1 MFSKCSAYIYG
12 RISLRWWK
20 WLAID
25 LYKIPQSGDKVCLK
39 KYLLKEGPYH
49 IETSPLICSAN
60 QWTAFYMIGTSVIK
74 HFELKHFVKATTNT
88 RYQQIL
94 VTQKN
99 HCYYKDDSKSL
110 LSLRLGLSCGMFKDS
125 LIISSW
131 SLSAM

>member
-1 MFSKCSAYIYG
+1 
-12 RISLRWWK
+12 
-20 WLAID
+20 
-25 LYKIPQSGDKVCLK
+25 
-39 KYLLKEGPYH
+39 
-49 IETSPLICSAN
+49 
-60 QWTAFYMIGTSVIK
+60 MIGTSVIK
-74 HFELKHFVKATTNT
+74 HFGLKHFVKATTNT